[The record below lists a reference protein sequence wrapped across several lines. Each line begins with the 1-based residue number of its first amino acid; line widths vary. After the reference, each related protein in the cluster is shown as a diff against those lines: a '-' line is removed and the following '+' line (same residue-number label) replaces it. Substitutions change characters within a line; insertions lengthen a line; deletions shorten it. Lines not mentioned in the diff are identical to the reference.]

1 MTLRGSYAIALT
13 SRAAPL
19 SRRSGRAY
27 IERMD
32 RPAALAPADAPPSRA
47 KWAALG
53 LAAVLLGLAAAL
65 WARYGAAVFI
75 DALGLVASCF

>member
-1 MTLRGSYAIALT
+1 
-13 SRAAPL
+13 
-19 SRRSGRAY
+19 
-27 IERMD
+27 MD
-32 RPAALAPADAPPSRA
+32 TPAALSPAAAPRSRA

-53 LAAVLLGLAAAL
+53 VGAALLGLAVAL